1 MAPSLCS
8 CCLLVPV
15 LLVLRHQVS
24 VLVSS
29 GDDGS
34 GMAPTC
40 PVDPRL
46 PVDVSGGAVEGA
58 ANACPFENRDDCNCA
73 SFEMVL
79 QT

>member
-1 MAPSLCS
+1 M
-8 CCLLVPV
+8 
-15 LLVLRHQVS
+15 S

-34 GMAPTC
+34 GAAATC

-46 PVDVSGGAVEGA
+46 PVDVSGGKVEGA
-58 ANACPFENRDDCNCA
+58 ANSCPFENLDDCNCA

-79 QT
+79 QA